1 MSGPVAMRREDKN
14 VAMTYDAPYLRTDA
28 GTLTGALVVRPSAA
42 VDRLAPIHGESSP
55 IAERAGEAHTILV
68 RTLRDRGTH
77 VVELDAS
84 SGGPGETFVAD
95 CAIVTPKGAILMR
108 PSKPERRG
116 DVAAVEVA
124 LTTLGIPIVGRIS
137 SPGLLD
143 GCDVALA
150 EGVAYIGV
158 IRSGSVFGS
167 RSNELGRKQ
176 CEALLASAGYR
187 TVELSLT
194 HDVLRLRNVFSYVGG
209 GLAIAAPD
217 HVDVVPAADLDVVAV
232 PRGEQFAA
240 GVLAVGER
248 RVLANLRFRESM
260 KAMKAAKIAV
270 EAIDLWEFGK
280 AGAGPFSL
288 VLPFK
293 RA

>member
-1 MSGPVAMRREDKN
+1 VQREEIDVTTKP
-14 VAMTYDAPYLRTDA
+14 TYDSPYMRTDA
-28 GTLTGALVVRPSAA
+28 GTLAGALVVRPSASVA
-42 VDRLAPIHGESSP
+42 HLAPIQGESSP
-55 IAERAGEAHTILV
+55 IAERALEAHAILV

-77 VVELDAS
+77 VVELDPTSGAS
-84 SGGPGETFVAD
+84 GEAFIAD
-95 CAIVTPKGAILMR
+95 CAVIMPNGAILMR
-108 PSKPERRG
+108 PSKPERRAE
-116 DVAAVEVA
+116 VAAVETA
-124 LTTLGIPIVGRIS
+124 LGALGIPIVGRIE

-143 GCDVALA
+143 GTDVAIGD
-150 EGVAYIGV
+150 GVAYVGV

-176 CEALLASAGYR
+176 FESLCSAAGYR
-187 TVELSLT
+187 TVELALT
-194 HDVLRLRNVFSYVGG
+194 HDVARLRNVFSIVSGS
-209 GLAIAAPD
+209 LALAAPD
-217 HVDVVPAADLDVVAV
+217 HVDVVPAGNLTIVPV

-248 RVLANLRFRESM
+248 RVLANLRFREAI
-260 KAMKAAKIAV
+260 KAMKAAKISV

-293 RA
+293 RT

>member
-1 MSGPVAMRREDKN
+1 LTVQREEIRVTTK
-14 VAMTYDAPYLRTDA
+14 TYDAPYLRTDA
-28 GTLTGALVVRPSAA
+28 GVLAGALVVRPSASVA
-42 VDRLAPIHGESSP
+42 LLAPIHGESSP
-55 IAERAGEAHTILV
+55 IAERAIEAHGILV

-77 VVELDAS
+77 VVELDPT
-84 SGGPGETFVAD
+84 SGAPGESFVAD
-95 CAIVTPKGAILMR
+95 CAVIVPNGAILMR
-108 PSKPERRG
+108 PSKPERRVE
-116 DVAAVEVA
+116 VAAVQAALVA
-124 LTTLGIPIVGRIS
+124 LGVPILGRIE

-143 GCDVALA
+143 GTDVAIG
-150 EGVAYIGV
+150 EGIAYVGV
-158 IRSGSVFGS
+158 VRSGSVFGS

-176 CEALLASAGYR
+176 FESLCATAGYR
-187 TVELSLT
+187 TVELSLA
-194 HDVLRLRNVFSYVGG
+194 HDVARLRNVFSIVGANV
-209 GLAIAAPD
+209 AIAAPD
-217 HVDVVPAADLDVVAV
+217 HIDVVPAANLTIVAV

-248 RVLANLRFRESM
+248 RVLTNLRFREAM

-293 RA
+293 RT